1 MSLHCSVIGMP
12 GTGESTTSRP
22 ARRYRGRSAAERAA
36 ERRERLLEAGLTVF
50 GGEVDPKATMTA
62 ICQEARLTER
72 YFYESFTG
80 RDELLVCVVER
91 IADEIRDRALAALA
105 ETEHSPE
112 ERARAAIAAFVAV
125 LTDDPRKGRIAVVES
140 AATEPLRTRRREL
153 LRQFAHLVA
162 LESRELWGESALQP
176 PYDEV
181 SALLFV
187 GGLAEVM
194 TAWLRGEVDVTPEQI
209 VDAATRH
216 YLVTAHR

>member
-1 MSLHCSVIGMP
+1 MP
-12 GTGESTTSRP
+12 GSGESTTSRP
-22 ARRYRGRSAAERAA
+22 TRRYRGRSAAERAA
-36 ERRERLLEAGLTVF
+36 DRREQLLEAGLTVF
-50 GGEVDPKATMTA
+50 GGEAESRITMTA
-62 ICQEARLTER
+62 VCQEAGLTER

-80 RDELLVCVVER
+80 RDELLVCLVER

-140 AATEPLRTRRREL
+140 AATEPLRTRRRGL

-162 LESRELWGESALQP
+162 RESRELWGASALEP
-176 PYDEV
+176 PHDEV

-187 GGLAEVM
+187 GGVAEVM

>member
-1 MSLHCSVIGMP
+1 MN
-12 GTGESTTSRP
+12 RP
-22 ARRYRGRSAAERAA
+22 TRQYRGRSAEERAA
-36 ERRERLLEAGLTVF
+36 DRRERLLEAGLTVF
-50 GGEVDPKATMTA
+50 GGDSAERATMTA
-62 ICQEARLTER
+62 ICQEAGLTER

-91 IADEIRDRALAALA
+91 IAEEIRDRALAALA

-125 LTDDPRKGRIAVVES
+125 LTGDPRKGRIAVVES
-140 AATEPLRTRRREL
+140 AASEPLRTRRRAL
-153 LRQFAHLVA
+153 LRQFAQLVA
-162 LESRELWGESALQP
+162 HESRELWGDSALP
-176 PYDEV
+176 PPHDEV